1 MTTPE
6 FPDER
11 GPEPRDYWNDPDQF
25 TEWAL
30 GCGVVLITVFFAL
43 IIFTTIF

>member
-1 MTTPE
+1 MTQPE
-6 FPDER
+6 FPR
-11 GPEPRDYWNDPDQF
+11 HRQPRHDYWNDQDHY

-30 GCGVVLITVFFAL
+30 GCGVVLVAVFFAL

>member
-11 GPEPRDYWNDPDQF
+11 GPEPRDYWNEPPI
-25 TEWAL
+25 WIVPM
-30 GCGVVLITVFFAL
+30 GCGAL
-43 IIFTTIF
+43 AALTIFFITLIYYA